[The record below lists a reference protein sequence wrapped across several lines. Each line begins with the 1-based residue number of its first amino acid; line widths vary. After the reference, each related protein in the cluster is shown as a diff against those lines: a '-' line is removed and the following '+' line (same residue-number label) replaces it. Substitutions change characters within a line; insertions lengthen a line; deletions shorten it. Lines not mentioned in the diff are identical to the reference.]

1 MWHHLG
7 THVILHGKWIFQV
20 KFTNKLIE
28 DREFPPLICGPNVIS
43 SVQLLSHI
51 QLLVGLWTS
60 AFQAS
65 LSNNNCLSL
74 LKLMSIKSVMPSK
87 HLILSS
93 PSPAFNPLQHQGLF
107 QWVHSSSSGQSIG
120 ASASASGLPAKTQDW
135 FPLGL
140 TSLISLQFKEF
151 SRVFSNTTVQNHQ
164 FCALLF
170 CGPTLTSIHHY
181 RKNHSFD

>member
-1 MWHHLG
+1 MLYYMASG
-7 THVILHGKWIFQV
+7 FFRFF
-20 KFTNKLIE
+20 KFTNKLIQ
-28 DREFPPLICGPNVIS
+28 DREFPPIICGPNVIS

-74 LKLMSIKSVMPSK
+74 LKLMSMKSVMPSK

-93 PSPAFNPLQHQGLF
+93 PSPAFNPSQHQGLF

-120 ASASASGLPAKTQDW
+120 ASASASCLPVNIQDW

-140 TSLISLQFKEF
+140 TGLISMQFKEF
-151 SRVFSNTTVQNHQ
+151 SRVCSNSTVQKHQ
-164 FCALLF
+164 FFCALLF
-170 CGPTLTSIHHY
+170 CGLTLTVIHY